1 MFHGGGA
8 SPFKVSLHLDCNC
21 MIMYNIMFSRADFRI
36 LNLKF
41 MLIVPKK
48 DSGLLAIIIVLI
60 LVLL

>member
-8 SPFKVSLHLDCNC
+8 SPFKVSLHLDRNC
-21 MIMYNIMFSRADFRI
+21 TIMYIIIFSRADFRI

-41 MLIVPKK
+41 MLIVHKK
-48 DSGLLAIIIVLI
+48 DSGLLAIIIILI